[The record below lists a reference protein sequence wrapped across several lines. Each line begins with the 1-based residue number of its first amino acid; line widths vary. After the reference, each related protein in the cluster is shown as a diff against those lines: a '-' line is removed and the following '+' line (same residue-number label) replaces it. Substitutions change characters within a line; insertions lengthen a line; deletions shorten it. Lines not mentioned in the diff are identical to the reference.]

1 MRALALG
8 GRVGIESQP
17 RNKYS
22 LGTRARAFSGLL
34 PHSWPCGSSRTLSST
49 AAATED
55 LMSAS
60 WGPRASCQPAQPW
73 PGPQTCF
80 NLPIIKPQPWTT
92 SCSLMGRLRPCLR
105 EDHPKT
111 FCAREWNKDQMQGLP
126 VSGGEYPALKST
138 AGGPSRRLGSKACS
152 VGPSK
157 EHRARSSTQCQAF
170 PPGTMGSGQTGPAT
184 CLLTLGRMLFSV
196 GSARSPQAV
205 ARQAVRVVSP

>member
-1 MRALALG
+1 MLSQCLKVGPGARPGSADSTPQAGPPRMRALALG

-34 PHSWPCGSSRTLSST
+34 PHSWPCGSSRTLSSV

-73 PGPQTCF
+73 PGPQACF
-80 NLPIIKPQPWTT
+80 NLLITKPQPWTT

-105 EDHPKT
+105 EDHLKT
-111 FCAREWNKDQMQGLP
+111 FCASRRNKDQMQD
-126 VSGGEYPALKST
+126 
-138 AGGPSRRLGSKACS
+138 
-152 VGPSK
+152 
-157 EHRARSSTQCQAF
+157 F
-170 PPGTMGSGQTGPAT
+170 T
-184 CLLTLGRMLFSV
+184 CLWRGVPPL
-196 GSARSPQAV
+196 
-205 ARQAVRVVSP
+205 